1 MNEHEMDNVIT
12 VEDKDVEVID
22 SDTGEIVKG
31 GKGDGLVIGLG
42 IATGAVIAGVLL
54 FKKFAAKKYH
64 EARYARAKAVVAEY
78 ENNGSGEEEEDEES

>member
-12 VEDKDVEVID
+12 VNEDEIEVID
-22 SDTGEIVKG
+22 SNTGEVVKG
-31 GKGDGLVIGLG
+31 SKGDGLVIGLS

-54 FKKFAAKKYH
+54 FKKFASKKHH

-78 ENNGSGEEEEDEES
+78 ENNGSDEEEDDES